1 MVIPMSTRTILFFVW
16 FYALGGGTAVRAQSV
31 PAADP
36 ELRGAEAAMARC
48 SAAASE
54 KRHAEALAE
63 AKVAE
68 AAFRGRLATRP
79 NEVRALVGLAR
90 TLGACRIPSA
100 DLALMGELSAESIEL
115 LQRALEVEPTLWAA
129 RYTLALNYYRA
140 PAFLGRSKDAARE
153 FDRLITQQGERTTIP
168 EFARPFEYRGMLW
181 SRAGAPDSAVAVWR
195 RGARL
200 FPSDTALRARL
211 ERAGAA
217 PSTPRDS
224 EAPRAATTPA
234 RIETVRVVASRT
246 AAASVQATPS
256 ERRLT
261 RSDVVMA
268 AGGMADVLHAVQL
281 QPGATR
287 VGENAE
293 LFARGGDPS
302 ETPTFIDGG
311 RIVSVARFEGL
322 SGSTFGAL
330 DPWVVK
336 SARFSSGGF
345 SAQFGNAL
353 SGMLDVETDGRPR
366 QGEWRVGLGLAQAGA
381 TVRLPLGA
389 RT

>member
-1 MVIPMSTRTILFFVW
+1 MVNPMSTRTILFFVW
-16 FYALGGGTAVRAQSV
+16 FYALGGGSAARAQSV

-115 LQRALEVEPTLWAA
+115 LQRALEVEPTHWAA

-168 EFARPFEYRGMLW
+168 EFARPFEYRGMVW
-181 SRAGAPDSAVAVWR
+181 SRAGARDSAVAVWQ

-211 ERAGAA
+211 EGAGAA
-217 PSTPRDS
+217 LSTPPASD
-224 EAPRAATTPA
+224 APRAETTPTAPMTPDTPTTAGTPA

-268 AGGMADVLHAVQL
+268 AGGMADVLQAVQL

-302 ETPTFIDGG
+302 ETPTFIED
-311 RIVSVARFEGL
+311 RK
-322 SGSTFGAL
+322 STRL
-330 DPWVVK
+330 N
-336 SARFSSGGF
+336 SSH
-345 SAQFGNAL
+345 
-353 SGMLDVETDGRPR
+353 
-366 QGEWRVGLGLAQAGA
+366 
-381 TVRLPLGA
+381 
-389 RT
+389 